1 MQEIN
6 HLFKC
11 IHIKRRLVKKSH
23 STSQLATSLSV
34 ASKLR
39 LMILSSQNSFH
50 KNLVH
55 SHYSNPKS
63 LFKHLCF
70 LSSPDKLP
78 QVMIPLLFINLVTKL
93 NYSTDFS
100 SVFST
105 SDFVLPPID
114 EHPTPQSELSDFQI
128 DSSDVFN
135 ALHSLDPSKGI
146 GCDNISPYI
155 LKFCSSSLTASIT

>member
-1 MQEIN
+1 MYQFRVTPTSSGITLRPYDYVPKCKVSAQPSPRWFMQEIS

-93 NYSTDFS
+93 NYQRTL
-100 SVFST
+100 
-105 SDFVLPPID
+105 VLCSLVAILYF
-114 EHPTPQSELSDFQI
+114 HLLMNILHHNQS
-128 DSSDVFN
+128 
-135 ALHSLDPSKGI
+135 
-146 GCDNISPYI
+146 
-155 LKFCSSSLTASIT
+155 